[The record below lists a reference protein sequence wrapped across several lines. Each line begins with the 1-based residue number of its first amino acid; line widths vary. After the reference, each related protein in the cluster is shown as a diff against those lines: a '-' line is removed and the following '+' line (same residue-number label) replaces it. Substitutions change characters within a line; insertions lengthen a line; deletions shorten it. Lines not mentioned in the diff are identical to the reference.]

1 MRSVFD
7 CYLVVRSWSVTL
19 TCNRVLLY
27 FDCKGFMA
35 QKGKSS
41 SNADAY
47 DKYIMGGFRQF
58 ISDESLLSEKDQSSQ
73 LKKHWSN
80 RMALLRRPA
89 GKPNR
94 CVN

>member
-1 MRSVFD
+1 
-7 CYLVVRSWSVTL
+7 
-19 TCNRVLLY
+19 
-27 FDCKGFMA
+27 MA
-35 QKGKSS
+35 QTGKPI

-47 DKYIMGGFRQF
+47 DKYILKKFKSDWEVSGQF
-58 ISDESLLSEKDQSSQ
+58 LLSEKDQNQSSK

-94 CVN
+94 CVNYTVDQVRSIGA

>member
-1 MRSVFD
+1 
-7 CYLVVRSWSVTL
+7 
-19 TCNRVLLY
+19 
-27 FDCKGFMA
+27 MA
-35 QKGKSS
+35 QKGKSI

-47 DKYIMGGFRQF
+47 DKYFLKSDWEASGQF
-58 ISDESLLSEKDQSSQ
+58 ISDESLLSEKDQRSK

>member
-1 MRSVFD
+1 
-7 CYLVVRSWSVTL
+7 
-19 TCNRVLLY
+19 
-27 FDCKGFMA
+27 MA

-47 DKYIMGGFRQF
+47 DKYIKRFKSDSLQTSGQF
-58 ISDESLLSEKDQSSQ
+58 INDESLLSEKDQSSK

-80 RMALLRRPA
+80 RMALLRTA